1 MRISYNSLQVP
12 LDIGTWQC
20 TLVLAREFYNLS
32 SGYWDAFADWD
43 KRREREREIE
53 DDKRTFDRY
62 FRPSYD
68 FRSLMRTDINAICSF
83 LSDHLNVVH
92 WNLPTDNAGI
102 ERALKQAVRD
112 GLLVPVVNRD
122 WRSLPMTFRPTP
134 APLRWLSTSGGG
146 GFGSSGGT
154 VWAAFRNAGPG
165 PLVWNGKPVLRGPY
179 DPSTQEAQL
188 KAARAAM
195 AASAAY
201 SGDGFDLGD
210 VAEAAAVATLGDDL
224 DEDEGTVDALAEYIV
239 DSSDDTSTPLGD
251 AQPFDLGDSL
261 DSDNVLTM
269 AARGVSE
276 EQEAEC
282 FAAYEREMEQ
292 CGVRRAL
299 LGGKNYRDYMQCTHD
314 AFTNYQACRGH

>member
-1 MRISYNSLQVP
+1 
-12 LDIGTWQC
+12 
-20 TLVLAREFYNLS
+20 VLAKEFYSLS
-32 SGYWDAFADWD
+32 GGYWDAFADRD

-62 FRPSYD
+62 FRPNYD

-83 LSDHLNVVH
+83 LSNHVNVVH

-112 GLLVPVVNRD
+112 GLLVPRINRE

-134 APLRWLSTSGGG
+134 APLRWLSASGGG
-146 GFGSSGGT
+146 GFGSGGGT
-154 VWAAFRNAGPG
+154 VWAAFRNAGRG
-165 PLVWNGKPVLRGPY
+165 PLIWDGEPVLGGPY

-188 KAARAAM
+188 KAARAVM
-195 AASAAY
+195 AASAGC
-201 SGDGFDLGD
+201 SGDGFEVLD
-210 VAEAAAVATLGDDL
+210 VAEAMAVATLGDD
-224 DEDEGTVDALAEYIV
+224 EDEGSDALAENMV
-239 DSSDDTSTPLGD
+239 DSSDDTSTPLSD

-292 CGVRRAL
+292 CSVRRAL
-299 LGGKNYRDYMQCTHD
+299 LGGKNYRDFMQCTHD